1 MSEREDRFRQH
12 AADCLLLARETK
24 DAARRQALVTMAKR
38 WVELAEGGQQDL
50 NTLLVEFNEQQ
61 ITRPPAVDQQPVLQ
75 QQQIQPKSDD
85 KNKE

>member
-1 MSEREDRFRQH
+1 
-12 AADCLLLARETK
+12 
-24 DAARRQALVTMAKR
+24 MAQR